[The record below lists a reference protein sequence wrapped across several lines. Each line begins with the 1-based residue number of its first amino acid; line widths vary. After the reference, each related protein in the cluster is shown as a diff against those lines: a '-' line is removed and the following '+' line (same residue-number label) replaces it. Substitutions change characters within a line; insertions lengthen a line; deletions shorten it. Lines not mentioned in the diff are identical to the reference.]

1 MEFKGTVERLMGLL
15 AARSE
20 YEHLYSVRKALNR
33 LIDAQVDRVKVNVM
47 THILDGMDF
56 FNGKE

>member
-1 MEFKGTVERLMGLL
+1 MEFKGTVERLMSLQAL
-15 AARSE
+15 RNE
-20 YEHLYSVRKALNR
+20 NEDIYTCRKALDR